1 MRFQSR
7 FFSYLLITSFLLSHG
22 LAEYSHQLYHATR
35 GESCLDNELPL
46 TGGPMANHQDSCPI
60 EKIIKSIATESV
72 HFVASAENLNS
83 PLYDLCEPRIP
94 SSKFSIAA
102 YCAEFTRGPPQG

>member
-1 MRFQSR
+1 MRFQYR
-7 FFSYLLITSFLLSHG
+7 LFSFLLIASFLLSHG

-35 GESCLDNELPL
+35 GESCLDNAFPL
-46 TGGPMANHQDSCPI
+46 NQGPTANHQDSCPI
-60 EKIIKSIATESV
+60 EKLIKSIATESV
-72 HFVASAENLNS
+72 HFVAAAEIFNS
-83 PLYDLCEPRIP
+83 PHCFLREPRIG